1 MSTTNFISFIARYAA
16 IEIPMLQRDYAQ
28 GRPKEIGSNQLND
41 KGRNFLDYLFEH
53 LSAHNGIIN
62 LDLIYGSIE
71 KRNPNSDEET
81 FIPLDGQQRLTT
93 LWLLYWYI
101 HIDKHVGRLEKS
113 LHILLNLLR
122 RFSYATRAS
131 ARDFCQ
137 QICSESF
144 VAGYRQRGNKTSSQY
159 IRELLWFTSSY
170 AYDPTIDGML
180 HLLDYIE
187 AKQTITQLQ
196 LDDLNRI
203 QFQTLDIGEYNLSD
217 DLYIKMNGRGK
228 PLSKSRLH

>member
-28 GRPKEIGSNQLND
+28 GRPKEIGSDQLND

-53 LSAHNGIIN
+53 LSAHDVIIN

-113 LHILLNLLR
+113 LHILLN
-122 RFSYATRAS
+122 
-131 ARDFCQ
+131 
-137 QICSESF
+137 
-144 VAGYRQRGNKTSSQY
+144 
-159 IRELLWFTSSY
+159 
-170 AYDPTIDGML
+170 
-180 HLLDYIE
+180 
-187 AKQTITQLQ
+187 
-196 LDDLNRI
+196 
-203 QFQTLDIGEYNLSD
+203 
-217 DLYIKMNGRGK
+217 
-228 PLSKSRLH
+228 

>member
-53 LSAHNGIIN
+53 LSAHDGIIN

-131 ARDFCQ
+131 ARDFCPLCKSAYARHS
-137 QICSESF
+137 IHPLCLALPSPNYGDVVESYHELALSESLF
-144 VAGYRQRGNKTSSQY
+144 R
-159 IRELLWFTSSY
+159 F
-170 AYDPTIDGML
+170 
-180 HLLDYIE
+180 
-187 AKQTITQLQ
+187 
-196 LDDLNRI
+196 
-203 QFQTLDIGEYNLSD
+203 
-217 DLYIKMNGRGK
+217 
-228 PLSKSRLH
+228 